1 MTQIFHIFLAVK
13 SIDRSIEFY
22 TKAFEGAKVLYEFRI
37 DGFDITMLG
46 LGNGVV
52 LELLEKPYDESDGKW
67 QHIAFECTDIEAQYQ
82 RLMEAGATIRMPLE
96 MTTVLKGR
104 NGYPDTHCCG
114 VHVLGPDGEEIE
126 LCQPQ
131 PGQHWGWDQPNT
143 FHKKTV

>member
-1 MTQIFHIFLAVK
+1 MTQLFHIFLAVK
-13 SIDRSIEFY
+13 DINRSIEFY
-22 TKAFEGAKVLYEFRI
+22 TKAFEGTKVLYEFEI

-52 LELLEKPYDESDGKW
+52 LELLQKPYDESDGKW
-67 QHIAFECTDIEAQYQ
+67 QHIAFECTDIETQYQ

-131 PGQHWGWDQPNT
+131 AGQPWGWKQPDAMHPT
-143 FHKKTV
+143 K

>member
-1 MTQIFHIFLAVK
+1 MTQLFHIFLAVK
-13 SIDRSIEFY
+13 DITRSIEFY
-22 TKAFEGAKVLYEFRI
+22 TKAFEGTKVLYEFQI

-52 LELLEKPYDESDGKW
+52 LELLQKPYDESDGKW

-131 PGQHWGWDQPNT
+131 PGQRWGWDQPNT
-143 FHKKTV
+143 FHK

>member
-13 SIDRSIEFY
+13 DINRSIEFY
-22 TKAFEGAKVLYEFRI
+22 SKAFEGTKVLYEFQI
-37 DGFDITMLG
+37 DGHDITMLG

-52 LELLEKPYDESDGKW
+52 LELLQKPYDQSDGKW

-96 MTTVLKGR
+96 MTTILKGR

-131 PGQHWGWDQPNT
+131 PGQHWGWDQPNS
-143 FHKKTV
+143 FHK

>member
-1 MTQIFHIFLAVK
+1 MNKLFHIFLAVADL
-13 SIDRSIEFY
+13 DRSIAFY
-22 TKAFEGAKVLYEFRI
+22 KKAFEGTEVLYEFEI

-52 LELLEKPYDESDGKW
+52 LELLQRPYDQSDGKW
-67 QHIAFECTDIEAQYQ
+67 QHIAFECDDIETQYQ
-82 RLMEAGATIRMPLE
+82 RLMDAGATIRMPLE

-131 PGQHWGWDQPNT
+131 PNQPWGWKQPNAIHPT
-143 FHKKTV
+143 K

>member
-13 SIDRSIEFY
+13 DINRSIEFY
-22 TKAFEGAKVLYEFRI
+22 TKAFEGTKVLYEFQI

-114 VHVLGPDGEEIE
+114 VHVFGPDGEEIE

-131 PGQHWGWDQPNT
+131 PGQRWGWDQPNT
-143 FHKKTV
+143 FHK

>member
-1 MTQIFHIFLAVK
+1 MTQLFHIFLAVK
-13 SIDRSIEFY
+13 DINRSIEFY
-22 TKAFEGAKVLYEFRI
+22 TKAFEGTEVLYEFEI

-52 LELLEKPYDESDGKW
+52 LELLERPYDESDGKW

-131 PGQHWGWDQPNT
+131 PGQKWGWDQPNS
-143 FHKKTV
+143 FHT

>member
-1 MTQIFHIFLAVK
+1 MTQLFHIFLAVK
-13 SIDRSIEFY
+13 DINRSIEFY
-22 TKAFEGAKVLYEFRI
+22 TKAFEGTKVLYEFQI
-37 DGFDITMLG
+37 DGHDITMLG

-52 LELLEKPYDESDGKW
+52 LELLQKPYDESDGKW

-143 FHKKTV
+143 FHK

>member
-1 MTQIFHIFLAVK
+1 MTQLFHIFLAVK
-13 SIDRSIEFY
+13 DINRSIEFY
-22 TKAFEGAKVLYEFRI
+22 TKAFEGTKVLYEFQI

-52 LELLEKPYDESDGKW
+52 LELLQRPYDESDGKW
-67 QHIAFECTDIEAQYQ
+67 QHIAFECTDIDAQYQ
-82 RLMEAGATIRMPLE
+82 RLMDAGATIRMPFE
-96 MTTVLKGR
+96 KTTVLKGR

-131 PGQHWGWDQPNT
+131 KNQPWGWKQPDAIHPT
-143 FHKKTV
+143 R

>member
-13 SIDRSIEFY
+13 DINRSIEFY
-22 TKAFEGAKVLYEFRI
+22 TKAFEGTKVLYEFQI
-37 DGFDITMLG
+37 DGHDITMLG

-52 LELLEKPYDESDGKW
+52 LELLQKPYDESDGKW

-82 RLMEAGATIRMPLE
+82 RLMEAGATIRMPLD

-143 FHKKTV
+143 FHK

>member
-1 MTQIFHIFLAVK
+1 MTQLFHIFLAVK
-13 SIDRSIEFY
+13 DINRSIEFY
-22 TKAFEGAKVLYEFRI
+22 TKAFEGTKVLYEFEI

-52 LELLEKPYDESDGKW
+52 LELLQKPYDGSDGKW

-131 PGQHWGWDQPNT
+131 PGQDWGWDQPNT
-143 FHKKTV
+143 FHK

>member
-1 MTQIFHIFLAVK
+1 MTQLFHIFLAVK
-13 SIDRSIEFY
+13 DINRSIEFY
-22 TKAFEGAKVLYEFRI
+22 TKAFEGTKVLYEFQI
-37 DGFDITMLG
+37 DGHDITMLG

-131 PGQHWGWDQPNT
+131 PGQRWGWDQPNT
-143 FHKKTV
+143 FHK

>member
-1 MTQIFHIFLAVK
+1 MTQLFHVFLAVK
-13 SIDRSIEFY
+13 DLSRSIEFY
-22 TKAFEGAKVLYEFRI
+22 SKAFEGTKVLYEFQI

-52 LELLEKPYDESDGKW
+52 LELRQKPYDQSDGKW

-131 PGQHWGWDQPNT
+131 SGQHWGWDQPNS
-143 FHKKTV
+143 FHK

>member
-1 MTQIFHIFLAVK
+1 MTQLFHIFLAVK
-13 SIDRSIEFY
+13 DINRSIEFY
-22 TKAFEGAKVLYEFRI
+22 TKAFEGTEVLYEFQI

-52 LELLEKPYDESDGKW
+52 LELLQKPYDESDGKW

-143 FHKKTV
+143 FHK

>member
-13 SIDRSIEFY
+13 DINRSIEFY
-22 TKAFEGAKVLYEFRI
+22 TKAFEGTKVLYEFQI

-52 LELLEKPYDESDGKW
+52 LELLQKPYDESDGKW

-143 FHKKTV
+143 FYK

>member
-1 MTQIFHIFLAVK
+1 MTQLFHIFLAVK
-13 SIDRSIEFY
+13 DINRSIEFY
-22 TKAFEGAKVLYEFRI
+22 TKAFEGTEVLYEFQI

-67 QHIAFECTDIEAQYQ
+67 QHIAFECTDIDAQYQ
-82 RLMEAGATIRMPLE
+82 RLMDAGATIRMPFE
-96 MTTVLKGR
+96 KTTILKGR

-143 FHKKTV
+143 FHK

>member
-1 MTQIFHIFLAVK
+1 MTQLFHIFLAVK
-13 SIDRSIEFY
+13 DINRSIEFY
-22 TKAFEGAKVLYEFRI
+22 TKAFEGTKVLYEFEI

-52 LELLEKPYDESDGKW
+52 LELLQRPYDESDGKW
-67 QHIAFECTDIEAQYQ
+67 QHIAFECTDIDAQYQ
-82 RLMEAGATIRMPLE
+82 RLMEAGATIRMPFE
-96 MTTVLKGR
+96 KTTVLKGR

-131 PGQHWGWDQPNT
+131 DGQKWGWDQPNT
-143 FHKKTV
+143 FHK

>member
-1 MTQIFHIFLAVK
+1 MTPLFHIFLAVK
-13 SIDRSIEFY
+13 DINRSIEFY
-22 TKAFEGAKVLYEFRI
+22 TKAFEGTKVLYEFEI

-52 LELLEKPYDESDGKW
+52 LELLQRPYDDSDGKW
-67 QHIAFECTDIEAQYQ
+67 QHIAFECTDIDAQYQ
-82 RLMEAGATIRMPLE
+82 RLMDAGATIRMPLE
-96 MTTVLKGR
+96 MTTVLRGR

-143 FHKKTV
+143 FHK

>member
-1 MTQIFHIFLAVK
+1 MTQLFHIFLAVK
-13 SIDRSIEFY
+13 DINRSIEFY
-22 TKAFEGAKVLYEFRI
+22 TKAFEGAKVLYEFQI

-52 LELLEKPYDESDGKW
+52 LELLQRPYDESDGKW

-131 PGQHWGWDQPNT
+131 PGRHWGWEQPNT
-143 FHKKTV
+143 FYK

>member
-13 SIDRSIEFY
+13 DINRSIEFY
-22 TKAFEGAKVLYEFRI
+22 TKAFEGTKVLYEFQI
-37 DGFDITMLG
+37 DGHDITMLG

-52 LELLEKPYDESDGKW
+52 LELLQKPYDESDGKW

-131 PGQHWGWDQPNT
+131 PGQHWGWEQPNT
-143 FHKKTV
+143 FHK

>member
-1 MTQIFHIFLAVK
+1 MTQLFHIFLAVK
-13 SIDRSIEFY
+13 DINRSIEFY
-22 TKAFEGAKVLYEFRI
+22 TKAFEGTKVLYEFQI

-52 LELLEKPYDESDGKW
+52 LELLQKPYDESDGKW
-67 QHIAFECTDIEAQYQ
+67 QHIAFECTDIEGQYQ
-82 RLMEAGATIRMPLE
+82 RLMDAGATIRMPLE

-143 FHKKTV
+143 FHK

>member
-1 MTQIFHIFLAVK
+1 MTRMFHIFLSVA
-13 SIDRSIEFY
+13 DLERSITFY
-22 TKAFEGAKVLYEFRI
+22 KKAFEGTEVLYEFEI

-46 LGNGVV
+46 LGNGTV
-52 LELLEKPYDESDGKW
+52 LELLQRPYDQSDGKW
-67 QHIAFECTDIEAQYQ
+67 QHIAFECDDIEAQYQ
-82 RLMEAGATIRMPLE
+82 RLMDAGATVRMPLE

-131 PGQHWGWDQPNT
+131 KDRPWGWKQPNAIHPT
-143 FHKKTV
+143 R